1 MKLLTPRLKHFD
13 NLQALA
19 DYVAQELVNTLED
32 DLLKMTTSER
42 RQYSNQER
50 ADMRRRLH
58 DVKIFHDYAQAVPDL
73 LKASEDF
80 CECIDSTGGLT
91 TDPEGYRVPN
101 ADSDW
106 IDLGEA
112 YQHMKRT
119 LRTISAHNPST
130 AHTHQPS
137 MTRLDITRKDRHTT
151 TVPYRSDLG

>member
-1 MKLLTPRLKHFD
+1 MKLLTPHLKHFD

-42 RQYSNQER
+42 RQYSNEER
-50 ADMRRRLH
+50 AEMRRRLH
-58 DVKIFHDYAQAVPDL
+58 DVKVFHHYAQAVPDL

-80 CECIDSTGGLT
+80 CACIDSTGGLT

-101 ADSDW
+101 ADPDW

-119 LRTISAHNPST
+119 LHAL
-130 AHTHQPS
+130 ATHVPS
-137 MTRLDITRKDRHTT
+137 MGGTRAHRPTR
-151 TVPYRSDLG
+151 SSS

>member
-42 RQYSNQER
+42 RQYSNEER
-50 ADMRRRLH
+50 AEMRRRLH
-58 DVKIFHDYAQAVPDL
+58 DVKVFHHYAQAVPDL
-73 LKASEDF
+73 LKSSEDF
-80 CECIDSTGGLT
+80 CACIDSTGGLT

-101 ADSDW
+101 ADPDW

-119 LRTISAHNPST
+119 LRTLSAHNPST
-130 AHTHQPS
+130 ANTHTPAFHQLAS
-137 MTRLDITRKDRHTT
+137 T
-151 TVPYRSDLG
+151 